1 MTELKRERVSGKT
14 AAGNREVRWQ
24 VVGPHGAIALHSVA
38 GHYAG
43 LAAHRRNSDGPDLD
57 SCDVLSG
64 EPCEVDALNDRLGR
78 ELHALRDD
86 AGLVIA
92 ALVREYSRVWPEQT
106 GRCGE
111 SVPQA
116 NYGTEDVS

>member
-1 MTELKRERVSGKT
+1 MTDLTRERVDGKT
-14 AAGNREVRWQ
+14 AGNNPETRWQ
-24 VVGPHGAIALHSVA
+24 VVGTHGAIALHSVA

-57 SCDVLSG
+57 SCDVLGG

-86 AGLVIA
+86 EGLVLA
-92 ALVREYSRVWPEQT
+92 ALVREYSRVWP
-106 GRCGE
+106 
-111 SVPQA
+111 QA
-116 NYGTEDVS
+116 NYNGGERR